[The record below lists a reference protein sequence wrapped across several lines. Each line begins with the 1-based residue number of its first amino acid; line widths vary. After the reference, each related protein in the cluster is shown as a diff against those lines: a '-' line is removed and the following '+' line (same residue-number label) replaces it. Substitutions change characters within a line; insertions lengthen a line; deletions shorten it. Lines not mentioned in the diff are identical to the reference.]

1 MFAGKATHNLC
12 EYKLAVL
19 SFTMSNSSRLTQ
31 QHLRQ
36 ESIIDGTAVTIILWL
51 HILIAHHIF
60 IFEYV
65 NYFKWIWCI

>member
-36 ESIIDGTAVTIILWL
+36 ESIIDGTAVAIILSL
-51 HILIAHHIF
+51 AHARSVHT
-60 IFEYV
+60 
-65 NYFKWIWCI
+65 FKPADKIMQ